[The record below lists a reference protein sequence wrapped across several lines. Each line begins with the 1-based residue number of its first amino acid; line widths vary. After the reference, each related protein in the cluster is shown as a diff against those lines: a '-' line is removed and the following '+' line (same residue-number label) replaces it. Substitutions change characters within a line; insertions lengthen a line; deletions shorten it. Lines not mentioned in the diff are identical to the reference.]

1 MGGDA
6 MVFDRDKLEASVL
19 YICGKCEQSRLGAV
33 KLHKVL
39 YFADMLRYADTGSSI
54 TGSTYKKRPL
64 GPTCEQ
70 LLPILSS
77 LQRNGSVEIQTVDY
91 FGYAKKQYVAKLPV
105 DTNRLS
111 VDELR
116 LLDEV
121 IDFVCYS
128 NSAKT
133 ISEYS
138 HNRAWELADFGEE
151 LKYNS
156 VFLIFPSEM
165 SSETMDWAETEVK
178 RLASEKPK
186 GGALDRPDFGLLRAR
201 ILETVQH

>member
-1 MGGDA
+1 MI
-6 MVFDRDKLEASVL
+6 FDRDKLEAAIL
-19 YICGKCEQSRLGAV
+19 YTCGKCEPSRLGAV

-39 YFADMLRYADTGSSI
+39 YFADMLRYADTGFSI

-70 LLPILSS
+70 LLPILSG
-77 LQRNGSVEIQTVDY
+77 LNRTGAVEIQTVDY
-91 FGYAKKQYVAKLPV
+91 FGYAKKQYVAKVPME
-105 DTNRLS
+105 TNRLS
-111 VDELR
+111 ADELQ

-121 IDFVCYS
+121 IEFVCHS

-138 HNRAWELADFGEE
+138 HNRAWELAEFGEE

-178 RLASEKPK
+178 RIAAERPK
-186 GGALDRPDFGLLRAR
+186 EGALDRPVFGLLRAR
-201 ILETVQH
+201 VLETVQC